1 MQTLTERVFTLNPP
15 GGLFDSTSI
24 VNMFPNLTPG
34 ARKLMINR
42 AVRHGEVVRL
52 RPGLYCVS
60 RPFRRADPH
69 PFVMAGAIYGPSHV
83 SLETALAYHRLIPE
97 TVYQVASVTTRRS
110 REFHTPM
117 GLFTYYRVPSSAPR
131 AGVKAIE
138 LGKDEWAFVA
148 TEIRAIVDLVFL
160 RKVRW
165 DKDGMAFITE
175 SMRIEE
181 DDLTKLDVAALD
193 EILSSIRSRRTVE
206 YLTKMTRA
214 LGLC

>member
-1 MQTLTERVFTLNPP
+1 
-15 GGLFDSTSI
+15 
-24 VNMFPNLTPG
+24 
-34 ARKLMINR
+34 
-42 AVRHGEVVRL
+42 
-52 RPGLYCVS
+52 
-60 RPFRRADPH
+60 
-69 PFVMAGAIYGPSHV
+69 
-83 SLETALAYHRLIPE
+83 
-97 TVYQVASVTTRRS
+97 
-110 REFHTPM
+110 M
-117 GLFTYYRVPSSAPR
+117 GLFSYYRVPSSAPR

-148 TEIRAIVDLVFL
+148 TEIRAIVDLVYL

-165 DKDGMAFITE
+165 DKDGMAFLTE

-181 DDLTKLDVAALD
+181 DDLTELDVAPLD